1 MFTPRCIR
9 ALKRQYPVYSLD
21 EIEAALVLCMLS
33 GKKNL
38 Y

>member
-1 MFTPRCIR
+1 MFTQRYIR
-9 ALKRQYPVYSLD
+9 ALKRQYPTYSID

-33 GKKNL
+33 GQKNL

>member
-1 MFTPRCIR
+1 MFTPRYIR
-9 ALKRQYPVYSLD
+9 ALKRQYSTYSVE

-33 GKKNL
+33 GQKNL